1 MVESRS
7 KTNEVDNFIDCS
19 LADSTTLKKLTLLGE
34 SRSFDLLWHLD
45 PNLDLL
51 WHRFYAFEA
60 FLTLEDQWRESSM
73 AQAFPT
79 VKVIAEETAVV
90 KCLLHRKKIGGHRT
104 LPPLLF
110 YTDVLIH
117 YW

>member
-1 MVESRS
+1 
-7 KTNEVDNFIDCS
+7 
-19 LADSTTLKKLTLLGE
+19 
-34 SRSFDLLWHLD
+34 
-45 PNLDLL
+45 
-51 WHRFYAFEA
+51 
-60 FLTLEDQWRESSM
+60 M

-90 KCLLHRKKIGGHRT
+90 KCLLHKKIGGHRT